1 MTGLLRNRIRAR
13 HRTLRAGCVL
23 AGAVT
28 LSSAGC
34 ATMDVSTQRVAVAR
48 WRSGGCSVASRAGGR
63 VPRSRSR
70 TSCGPTSSVRHGLA
84 LAGVLAALNASAA
97 LGQSPPSDSIE
108 LALGVDRW
116 GSARAPFV
124 SAGLYLD
131 DSLAV
136 FAEATGPRH
145 ASGELAGGGQ
155 APPAFVDSARS
166 WPSKPAAC
174 PRVEAL
180 LDTLMG
186 GVQYRRPI
194 PNATPFA
201 QVLGGRAGFSAIAS
215 EPGTG
220 GVETSCYE
228 AFGSGRAMA
237 VAGGVDVRL
246 GRRARLRFI
255 VDYRRLAI
263 PGLEGLEAV
272 LAERASGRHLKL
284 ARVGV
289 AFVIGI

>member
-1 MTGLLRNRIRAR
+1 MHGHGNGRRN
-13 HRTLRAGCVL
+13 G
-23 AGAVT
+23 
-28 LSSAGC
+28 
-34 ATMDVSTQRVAVAR
+34 
-48 WRSGGCSVASRAGGR
+48 
-63 VPRSRSR
+63 
-70 TSCGPTSSVRHGLA
+70 VRHGLA
-84 LAGVLAALNASAA
+84 LAGVVAVVNASAA
-97 LGQSPPSDSIE
+97 LGQSPPPDRESAAPRPFSRWSIE
-108 LALGVDRW
+108 LAVGVDRW

-136 FAEATGPRH
+136 VAEATGPRH
-145 ASGELAGGGQ
+145 ASGELSGGGQ

-180 LDTLMG
+180 FHTLMG

-194 PNATPFA
+194 PNVTPFA

-215 EPGTG
+215 EAGTG
-220 GVETSCYE
+220 GVDTSCYE
-228 AFGSGRAMA
+228 AFGSGRAVA
-237 VAGGVDVRL
+237 VAGGVDVHI
-246 GRRARLRFI
+246 GRRTRLRFI

-272 LAERASGRHLKL
+272 LAERAGDRHLKL
-284 ARVGV
+284 VRVGV